1 MVATIASSMVGMA
14 SRPVRITIHTMVAF
28 TVVQIHMGI
37 MRMGLKTIGVPN
49 RMGINYYQSA
59 CVKAPTPGAARRS
72 KQNNKIGKGGHVV
85 YEVQPDL
92 FEGCKNEFI
101 GDTDFSMPIDPVGLE
116 YVLEDINDRYHI
128 PVMICEN
135 GFGAYDKLEKD
146 GSIHDPYRIEYI
158 REHIKA
164 MKAAIAN
171 GVKLLGYNPWSAF
184 DLLSTSNGIAKRY
197 GFVYVDRTDD
207 DVKECKRYRKDSF
220 YWYKNVIATNGKNL
234 E

>member
-1 MVATIASSMVGMA
+1 MDAYIRGEYTESVLAYLKRQGLMFDIQPGDMELIKKAPSASTSWASTIIRAPA
-14 SRPVRITIHTMVAF
+14 SRHLP
-28 TVVQIHMGI
+28 
-37 MRMGLKTIGVPN
+37 
-49 RMGINYYQSA
+49 
-59 CVKAPTPGAARRS
+59 PGAARRS
-72 KQNNKIGKGGHVV
+72 KQNNKIGKGCHVV

-101 GDTDFSMPIDPVGLE
+101 GDTDFSMPIDPVGPE

-171 GVKLLGYNPWSAF
+171 GVKLLGYNPS
-184 DLLSTSNGIAKRY
+184 
-197 GFVYVDRTDD
+197 VYLRPALHEQRHRQTLWFCV
-207 DVKECKRYRKDSF
+207 CGSH
-220 YWYKNVIATNGKNL
+220 
-234 E
+234 

>member
-1 MVATIASSMVGMA
+1 
-14 SRPVRITIHTMVAF
+14 
-28 TVVQIHMGI
+28 
-37 MRMGLKTIGVPN
+37 
-49 RMGINYYQSA
+49 
-59 CVKAPTPGAARRS
+59 
-72 KQNNKIGKGGHVV
+72 
-85 YEVQPDL
+85 
-92 FEGCKNEFI
+92 
-101 GDTDFSMPIDPVGLE
+101 MPIDPVGLE

-220 YWYKNVIATNGKNL
+220 YW
-234 E
+234 

>member
-1 MVATIASSMVGMA
+1 MDAYIRGEYTESVLAYLK
-14 SRPVRITIHTMVAF
+14 R
-28 TVVQIHMGI
+28 Q
-37 MRMGLKTIGVPN
+37 GLMFDIQPGDMELIKKGSECFDFL
-49 RMGINYYQSA
+49 GINYYQSA
-59 CVKAPTPGAARRS
+59 CVKVPPPGAARRS